1 MKKNDVIGLGNT
13 LMDFLIDIE
22 DNALLNFNLKKGEMH
37 LVDEKKAKE
46 ILQQLDDSS
55 LKMELVPGGSAA
67 NTLKGVAFLG
77 GGAILCGKVGKDK
90 EGMIY
95 VREMEKLGVKARI
108 KEHTTFGT
116 GHAVTFITPD
126 AQRTF
131 SVHLGAAIHLMREDV
146 LEEDI
151 ASSKVLHLEGYQLE
165 GDTKETVLH
174 AIALAQKHGT
184 LVSLDLADP
193 GVVRRNKIFL
203 DRLVRDSVDIL
214 FVNEEEAQAFTGLK
228 EEEAVHALGELVTIA
243 VVKIGKRG
251 SFVCCEGKVV
261 FVEAFPAKAIDTTGA
276 GDSYAAG
283 FLYGYCCGWNAL
295 KSGRLGSL
303 LAARVVEQ
311 KGVRLEKLDATELKE
326 EVESFVENTGRMT

>member
-1 MKKNDVIGLGNT
+1 MMKKNDVIGLGNT
-13 LMDFLIDIE
+13 LMDFLIEID
-22 DNALLNFNLKKGEMH
+22 DNALLEFNLKKGEMH
-37 LVDEKKAKE
+37 LVDSLKAAQILKK
-46 ILQQLDDSS
+46 LDASS

-90 EGMIY
+90 EGMMY
-95 VREMEKLGVKARI
+95 VQEMEKLGVTTRI
-108 KEHTTFGT
+108 KEHATFGT

-131 SVHLGAAIHLMREDV
+131 SVHLGAAIHLMKEDV

-165 GDTKETVLH
+165 GDTQSTVLH
-174 AIALAQKHGT
+174 AIELAHKHGT

-193 GVVRRNKIFL
+193 GVVRRNKAL
-203 DRLVRDSVDIL
+203 LEKLVRSSVDIL
-214 FVNEEEAQAFTGLK
+214 FVNEEEALAFTGLK
-228 EEEAVHALGELVTIA
+228 EEDAVRSLGELVKIA

-251 SFVCCEGKVV
+251 SLICADNEVV
-261 FVEAFPAKAIDTTGA
+261 FVDAFPAKAIDTTGA

-283 FLYGYCCGWNAL
+283 LLYGYCNGWDIAR
-295 KSGRLGSL
+295 SGRLGSL
-303 LAARVVEQ
+303 LAARVVEH
-311 KGVRLEKLDATELKE
+311 KGVRLDHLDARKLKG
-326 EVESFVENTGRMT
+326 EVEF